1 MIRLIKPKYFM
12 PVHGE
17 YRMLKKHADIA
28 VLCNIP
34 KDNTFILG
42 NGDVLNIKN
51 GIVTKEGIVPA
62 GNVYVDGNKIGDIDN
77 VVMRERKMM
86 SKDGIIIVTC
96 SVNRNKLLTT
106 PNITTRGF
114 VMVNDNIELLHE
126 LEKVSESIINNK
138 LNQNCNYNEIK
149 NAIITELSNYAY
161 DKTGRKP
168 TILPILMEIK
178 KEVTI

>member
-1 MIRLIKPKYFM
+1 
-12 PVHGE
+12 
-17 YRMLKKHADIA
+17 
-28 VLCNIP
+28 
-34 KDNTFILG
+34 
-42 NGDVLNIKN
+42 
-51 GIVTKEGIVPA
+51 
-62 GNVYVDGNKIGDIDN
+62 
-77 VVMRERKMM
+77 MRERKMM